1 MQHAEDV
8 EEDVELV
15 REPEEAVRLLP
26 DQRVREQEDDA
37 HHGVKHY
44 AWEISIFK
52 KLNVNLWLYRN
63 SDITS
68 NSGEGPEEPVVDVGL
83 LVRGEAE
90 FGGEAVEVLEG
101 LRGHVVKVD
110 EVHRGVHEGEEEGG
124 ARAYLGKEDIF
135 QGRYY
140 WWRLCLIRR
149 ENFKSEGKSLRR
161 NDSLTVGIWTSGA
174 TNAMAI
180 RQATRSHVFLLV
192 TFAQEKM
199 RFLGALAFM
208 SIFGFINSYNRMPE
222 AYGDFLIQLSFN
234 RQDREV

>member
-44 AWEISIFK
+44 AWETSIFK
-52 KLNVNLWLYRN
+52 KLNVDLWLHQN
-63 SDITS
+63 LDFTS
-68 NSGEGPEEPVVDVGL
+68 NSGEGPEEPVVDVRL
-83 LVRGEAE
+83 LVRGKAE

-124 ARAYLGKEDIF
+124 ARAYLERGDSF

-140 WWRLCLIRR
+140 WWRPCLIITRGQWPFR
-149 ENFKSEGKSLRR
+149 P
-161 NDSLTVGIWTSGA
+161 A
-174 TNAMAI
+174 
-180 RQATRSHVFLLV
+180 ATRDYKKYVIMECFTASIIVVSIVGCFKQVASEAIEAVF
-192 TFAQEKM
+192 Q
-199 RFLGALAFM
+199 
-208 SIFGFINSYNRMPE
+208 
-222 AYGDFLIQLSFN
+222 
-234 RQDREV
+234 

>member
-1 MQHAEDV
+1 MA
-8 EEDVELV
+8 
-15 REPEEAVRLLP
+15 LP
-26 DQRVREQEDDA
+26 
-37 HHGVKHY
+37 
-44 AWEISIFK
+44 
-52 KLNVNLWLYRN
+52 N

-68 NSGEGPEEPVVDVGL
+68 NSGEGPEEPVVDVRL

-110 EVHRGVHEGEEEGG
+110 EVHRGVHQGEEEGG
-124 ARAYLGKEDIF
+124 ARAYLGRGDSFE
-135 QGRYY
+135 GRYY
-140 WWRLCLIRR
+140 WWRPCLIIKIRR
-149 ENFKSEGKSLRR
+149 KNFKSGGKSMRR

-174 TNAMAI
+174 TNAVAI

-199 RFLGALAFM
+199 RFLGALTFM